1 MKWPLQTIRLHHLW
15 EGTHYFLVPPHWTV
29 YRRKDRMVCLT
40 QSLLKVRERSTILES
55 LSISVYLVHDSSWWL
70 KMKEISG
77 YRNLRKVERKGS
89 IKACFCPL
97 ETHLRITIHVPLWP
111 LIAKEHRYVKVD
123 LSPSKWLAE
132 NRRLFIFYFE
142 GGTYFS
148 YHWSFPGLL
157 KFLALLCWG
166 IS

>member
-1 MKWPLQTIRLHHLW
+1 
-15 EGTHYFLVPPHWTV
+15 
-29 YRRKDRMVCLT
+29 
-40 QSLLKVRERSTILES
+40 
-55 LSISVYLVHDSSWWL
+55 
-70 KMKEISG
+70 MKEISG
-77 YRNLRKVERKGS
+77 FRNLRKVKRKGS

-111 LIAKEHRYVKVD
+111 LIAKEHLWKWID

-132 NRRLFIFYFE
+132 NLPEILKKNRRLFIFYFE

-166 IS
+166 ISWCCYGFRYIYKCCYDLLRLDFTCEAGMRTRLASYITLAGFWSFVKLK